1 MINRRLF
8 ITLTA
13 GLLSVSAAF
22 PAMAGIW
29 KNGAREN
36 TARWWYDNGDNTW
49 ASNGWKWIDGNQ
61 DGVSECYY
69 FDTDGWL
76 LTSTTTPDGYSV
88 DANGAWVVDGVV
100 QTKKTSTAQAQDE
113 ESWED
118 FQNSTSSSSKKSTS
132 STKSTKTLVRPTN
145 ATATASSSSDS
156 ATDSDSDSDYWFDD
170 DSDSTGS
177 SSSSSNSHA
186 TSAASGPA
194 KEASSSSGDE
204 KPEAPKKNSTLEPD
218 SNYRQGSVTDEEI
231 ANNSSSDSDGN

>member
-22 PAMAGIW
+22 PAMAGTW
-29 KNGAREN
+29 KNGAGEN

-76 LTSTTTPDGYSV
+76 LTATTTPDGYSV
-88 DANGAWVVDGVV
+88 DTNGAWIVDGVV
-100 QTKKTSTAQAQDE
+100 QTKKTSTAQAQDD

-118 FQNSTSSSSKKSTS
+118 FQNSTSSSKKSTS
-132 STKSTKTLVRPTN
+132 STKSTKTLVLPTN
-145 ATATASSSSDS
+145 ATAAASSSSDS
-156 ATDSDSDSDYWFDD
+156 ATDSDSD
-170 DSDSTGS
+170 
-177 SSSSSNSHA
+177 
-186 TSAASGPA
+186 SGPA

-231 ANNSSSDSDGN
+231 ANNSSSDSDEN

>member
-22 PAMAGIW
+22 PAMAGTW

-145 ATATASSSSDS
+145 ATATAASSSDS
-156 ATDSDSDSDYWFDD
+156 ATDSDSDS
-170 DSDSTGS
+170 
-177 SSSSSNSHA
+177 
-186 TSAASGPA
+186 GPA
-194 KEASSSSGDE
+194 KETSSSSGDE